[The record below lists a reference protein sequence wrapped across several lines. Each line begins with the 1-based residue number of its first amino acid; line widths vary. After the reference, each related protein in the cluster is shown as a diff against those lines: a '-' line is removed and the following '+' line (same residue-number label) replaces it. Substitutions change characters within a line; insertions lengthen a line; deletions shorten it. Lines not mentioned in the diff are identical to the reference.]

1 MSVRL
6 KIHRFDTKVT
16 AWIKHFFGQNAR
28 VMFLFFTHMGDPLT
42 IAAIVA
48 GLGFVWVQTAE
59 SRYGIAATGILIT
72 VALGAG
78 LKMLVERARPENEYS
93 ATLATF
99 SFPSGHSNGSA
110 VTFGI
115 LAILLWP
122 LLSNGLQFLLVGL
135 LAVALPLLIGVSRVY
150 LGAHYPSD
158 VVAGWLLGVV
168 GVCVAAALM

>member
-16 AWIKHFFGQNAR
+16 AWIKHFFGQHAR
-28 VMFLFFTHMGDPLT
+28 ATFLLLTHLADPLT

-48 GLGFVWVQTAE
+48 GLGFVWIQTAE
-59 SRYGIAATGILIT
+59 IRYGIAAIVILIT
-72 VALGAG
+72 ITLGAV

-99 SFPSGHSNGSA
+99 SFPSGHSSGSA
-110 VTFGI
+110 VTYGI
-115 LAILLWP
+115 LAIILWP
-122 LLSNGLQFLLVGL
+122 LLVSGLLFLLVGL

-158 VVAGWLLGVV
+158 VVAGWLLGIV